1 MGPAEK
7 TLTALELSRRVLA
20 HVYPLNGGPAWFK
33 RTLTALIDHA
43 GVLQRLTAAEKHNAA
58 RICSCFLWWLAGNLG
73 NELRSLQISRRIKA
87 QHICF
92 RLRRLAII
100 RLLFHCPLIFSLW
113 SFFSLSF
120 PPCDSALLGLLCF
133 AKTRSG
139 VLHPTKSPFLLKRA
153 FFEQHFDTLIYLRS
167 SSCGCISPPCNSRI
181 SFHNVFRLWAFHLDL
196 LNGRGEGDYFLSP
209 CARIRVAVDWLA
221 FDRDPPPTRYSLHP
235 FQQQGKI

>member
-1 MGPAEK
+1 MFTPWTEGQRDLSARLQHLLITPAFCSG
-7 TLTALELSRRVLA
+7 AQRRRSTT
-20 HVYPLNGGPAWFK
+20 PP
-33 RTLTALIDHA
+33 
-43 GVLQRLTAAEKHNAA
+43 
-58 RICSCFLWWLAGNLG
+58 RICFRFLWWLAGNLG
-73 NELRSLQISRRIKA
+73 NELRSPQISRRIKA
-87 QHICF
+87 QHVCF
-92 RLRRLAII
+92 RSRRLAII

-120 PPCDSALLGLLCF
+120 PPCHLALLGLLCF

-196 LNGRGEGDYFLSP
+196 LHGGGEGGDYFLSP

-221 FDRDPPPTRYSLHP
+221 FDRDPPSRYSLHP
-235 FQQQGKI
+235 IVFSVTR